1 MSVRRS
7 LVAVLAALLF
17 ACALQGMQF
26 SSASFTS
33 TTTSPVEVQAAADW
47 TPPTVSVTAPA
58 GGSIVS
64 GATTVTASAADARS
78 AVASVLVQVAVADS
92 GTWQTLCTATVA
104 PYSCAWATNGGAF
117 SDGRYDLRATATDT
131 VGLSA
136 TSDVVSVRVANNV
149 SVVLDALPGSFK
161 GSLALKGTVA
171 GTAGV
176 PATRVFFEYRVTG
189 TTGWTAITSAGCP
202 AVNALSAT
210 CTWTPPSSPGAELY
224 DVRAGAVVGATTYYD
239 AQDAVQYDTVAPTVT
254 LTVPAGTLS
263 GTVQLTATATDD
275 DSGVASVLFEY
286 RRAGA
291 TAWIACGTDV
301 DLPYSCG
308 LNTTGLVNG
317 ATYEFRATAT
327 DVAGNATASS
337 PTPTRTVD
345 NTAATVS
352 VTSPAAGAVLRGT
365 TAVTADAF
373 SVQGVTSVRIET
385 RPAGGAWTPICTDA
399 AAPYSCA
406 WDTTTVASGSIE
418 LRAVLTQGTGGDVV
432 SAVVTV
438 TVDNSALRGLDVSAA
453 NVGTSGLVNA
463 GDRLVLTYSGL
474 VDLTT
479 IKAGWTGASTSSA
492 FSLEDKNVA
501 GGTVAGADRIR
512 FTEANLGQVAFVQ
525 DYAKASRSTTFA
537 ATMTAATQNVGGVDV
552 TVVTVTVGAPQNTN
566 NLRTGTQAG
575 AMRWAPSALAKSPT
589 GLACSTAVATE
600 SGALDKDL

>member
-7 LVAVLAALLF
+7 FVAVLAALLS

-33 TTTSPVEVQAAADW
+33 TTTASLQVQAAADW

-64 GATTVTASAADARS
+64 GPTTVTATAADDRS
-78 AVASVLVQVAVADS
+78 AVASVLVQVAVSDS
-92 GTWQTLCTATVA
+92 GAWQTLCTATTA
-104 PYSCAWATNGGAF
+104 PYSCAWATNGGGF
-117 SDGRYDLRATATDT
+117 PDGRYDLRATAADT
-131 VGLSA
+131 VGLTA

-149 SVVLDALPGSFK
+149 SVVLDALPGAFK
-161 GSLALKGTVA
+161 GSLALRGTVA

-189 TTGWTAITSAGCP
+189 TTGWTTIAGCT
-202 AVNALSAT
+202 AFSTLQAT
-210 CTWTPPSSPGAELY
+210 CTWTPPSSPAAELY
-224 DVRAGAVVGATTYYD
+224 DVRAGAVVGATSYYD
-239 AQDAVQYDTVAPTVT
+239 GQDAVQYDAVAPTVA

-275 DSGVASVLFEY
+275 ESGVASVLFEY
-286 RRAGA
+286 RRIGAGSW
-291 TAWIACGTDV
+291 TACGTDV
-301 DLPYSCG
+301 DLPYSCS

-317 ATYEFRATAT
+317 ATYEFRATGT
-327 DVAGNATASS
+327 DVAGNSS
-337 PTPTRTVD
+337 TTPTQTRTVD

-352 VTSPAAGAVLRGT
+352 VTSPAAGAFLRGAT
-365 TAVTADAF
+365 TVTADAF
-373 SVQGVTSVRIET
+373 SVQGVASVRIEA
-385 RPAGGAWTPICTDA
+385 RPAGGAWTAICTDTS
-399 AAPYSCA
+399 APYTCA
-406 WDTTTVASGSIE
+406 WDTTTVASGSVE
-418 LRAVLTQGTGGDVV
+418 LRAVLAQGAGADVV

-438 TVDNSALRGLDVSAA
+438 TVDNSALRALDVSAT

-479 IKAGWTGASTSSA
+479 IKPGWTGASTSSA
-492 FSLEDKNVA
+492 FNLEDKNVV

-525 DYAKASRSTTFA
+525 DYAKASKSTTFA
-537 ATMTAATQNVGGVDV
+537 ATMTAATQNIGGVDV
-552 TVVTVTVGAPQNTN
+552 TVVTVTVGAPQSTT
-566 NLRTGTQAG
+566 NLRTGTQTG

-600 SGALDKDL
+600 SGTNDADL